1 MFIINEYLEGVQNR
15 ETEAAVKSFVS
26 YYSDP
31 KPVTTT
37 LNTGLSQD
45 YMLSMKLDSNV
56 EPVTGA
62 FLNIVTA
69 TVTWYGGGPGREMS
83 VSMITNEPEI

>member
-26 YYSDP
+26 YYSEA